1 MPRNRIYLDNAATS
15 WPKPP
20 QMLSAM
26 QHFSADLGA
35 NPGRSGHSLSVDS
48 ARVIFECREQ
58 LAALF
63 NATQPERVI
72 FGLNA
77 TDGINLALYGQLQP
91 GDHVITSSMEHN
103 AVMRPLQSLVAR
115 GVQVTEIECYP
126 DGTLDAAKILPAL
139 RGNTKMLIFT
149 HASNVC
155 GTLLPIR
162 KIGEIAHNNGLLL
175 MVDAAQT
182 AGSIPIDMQADNIDL
197 LAFTGHKG
205 LYGPMGTGGLILGD
219 RVDVSQMH
227 SIRQGGTGSHSGS
240 MTQPEFLPDKFESGT
255 LNAIGIAGLNASIGW
270 LMERGIQRIQSD
282 EQMLTAMLLDGLSA
296 ISGVKIYGTR
306 DPQKQTA
313 VVALNIKS
321 WDPADAGTH
330 LEEDFG
336 ILCRIGLHCAPAA
349 HRTLNSFPRGSIRFS
364 LSRFSTPEEIEKT
377 VAAVAA
383 LAKEVF

>member
-1 MPRNRIYLDNAATS
+1 
-15 WPKPP
+15 
-20 QMLSAM
+20 MLSAM

-227 SIRQGGTGSHSGS
+227 SIRQGGTGSHSES